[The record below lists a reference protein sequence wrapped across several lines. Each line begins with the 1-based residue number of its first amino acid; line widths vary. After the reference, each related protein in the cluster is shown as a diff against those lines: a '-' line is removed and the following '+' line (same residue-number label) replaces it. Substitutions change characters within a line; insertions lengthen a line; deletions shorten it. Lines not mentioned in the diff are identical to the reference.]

1 MSKIHKYLNRKER
14 GGHAE
19 NNFADFKAQSNMLK
33 DSRNQTKLILISLQQ
48 VLQLVK
54 LHKNKNLKVPNL
66 V

>member
-33 DSRNQTKLILISLQQ
+33 DSRNQTKLILISLQ